1 MSDPRAPD
9 QIIDKIIHTRLAD
22 GTSVCIRSIRAT
34 DEARMREGIEQ
45 LSTHSRYL
53 RFFSVQPMPSDAVIE
68 RLVAADGHH
77 HIAWGAIATDDE
89 DHPAIG
95 AVHAMRDGPH
105 GSSAEFSVGVIDE
118 YHGLG
123 LARMLI
129 AVLLVN
135 CRHENIA
142 SLDVQILSENKA
154 AANLVR
160 YLGAERCKAEF
171 SVTEYSLDIET
182 ALAKLRREGDVP
194 GLRDVFAALDD
205 YL

>member
-1 MSDPRAPD
+1 MSDPPASD
-9 QIIDKIIHTRLAD
+9 QIIDKIIHTTLGD

-45 LSTHSRYL
+45 LSAQSRYL

-68 RLVAADGHH
+68 RLVGADGHH
-77 HIAWGAIATDDE
+77 HIAWGAIATDDR

-95 AVHAMRDGPH
+95 AVHAIRDGPD
-105 GSSAEFSVGVIDE
+105 GNSAEFSVGIVDE

-135 CRHENIA
+135 CRQENIA

-154 AANLVR
+154 AGNLVR
-160 YLGAERCKAEF
+160 YLGAKRCKAEF
-171 SVTEYSLDIET
+171 SVTEYTLDIAT
-182 ALAKLRREGDVP
+182 ALAKLRCEDAVP
-194 GLRDVFAALDD
+194 GLRDVFEALER